1 MEFGVLGP
9 LLVRDESGALPPRA
23 AKQRTLLATLLLR
36 AGRVVPVDQL
46 VEMIWDG
53 EPPATALPSLRNY
66 VLRLRAGLGEA
77 GRRIGFRDRGYVLEI
92 AEDEVD
98 LLRFVRLRNDGVAAF
113 DSGQFALA
121 ATLLGRALQEWRGPA
136 LVDVESDALHREE
149 CPHLAESRL
158 DTVELR
164 LEAECRAGKRVSWS
178 AELRDLARAHPER
191 ERLWGHVIASLHAD
205 GRSTE
210 ALAEYRRMER
220 ILDQEYGVR
229 PGDRLRALQKR
240 ILGGEAPSP
249 SPATVAS
256 PPPFQIPAAPAH
268 LIGRDCESA
277 SLVANLTS
285 ASTTVI
291 SGQPGIGKTALAL
304 HAAHAVRERFPGGVL
319 YADLRAATGN
329 PARPLDVLGSFLQAL
344 GLPPHAL
351 PPALDDRAALLRT
364 TLTQR
369 KTLIVLDDAD
379 DAAQVSPLLPGSSP
393 GAVLITSRSRLDEL
407 TAAAHAEPA
416 ALTPQASAALID
428 ALAGRA
434 RAAAEPRPFA
444 DLVRSCE
451 GLPLA
456 LTIVATRLAARP
468 SRSVRWLAERLTVA
482 DTLLDELT
490 VGGLSVRAG
499 LTEVCQRLD
508 PAQAHAFHTLAA
520 SDLAPGAPISVPEAA
535 RLLALPPR
543 TAERLLEH
551 LVDHYLLACT
561 RTGYEFRPLTRVFGR
576 EMARDSQ
583 RLDLISGFSQG

>member
-9 LLVRDESGALPPRA
+9 LLVRDESGALPLRA

-46 VEMIWDG
+46 VEMLWDG
-53 EPPATALPSLRNY
+53 QPPATALPSLRNY
-66 VLRLRAGLGEA
+66 VLRLRTSLGEA

-98 LLRFVRLRNDGVAAF
+98 LLRFTRLRNDGVAAF
-113 DSGQFALA
+113 DNGQFALA
-121 ATLLGRALQEWRGPA
+121 AQLLGRALQEWRGPA
-136 LVDVESDALHREE
+136 LVDVESDTLHREE

-164 LEAECRAGKRVSWS
+164 LDAECRAGQRVPWS

-220 ILDQEYGVR
+220 MLDREYGVR
-229 PGDRLRALQKR
+229 PGERLRALQKR
-240 ILGGEAPSP
+240 ILAGEAPSP
-249 SPATVAS
+249 TPSFAASPPQPPF
-256 PPPFQIPAAPAH
+256 PPPFQIPAAPAQ
-268 LIGRDCESA
+268 LIGRACESA
-277 SLVANLTS
+277 SLAAHLTS
-285 ASTTVI
+285 SSTTVI

-304 HAAHAVRERFPGGVL
+304 HTAHAVREQFPGGVL
-319 YADLRAATGN
+319 YADLRAASGN
-329 PARPLDVLGSFLQAL
+329 PASPLGVLASFLRAL
-344 GLPPHAL
+344 GVPLNAL

-369 KTLIVLDDAD
+369 KTLILLDDATT
-379 DAAQVSPLLPGSSP
+379 AAQVSPLLPGSGP

-407 TAAAHAEPA
+407 TGAAHLEPG
-416 ALTPQASAALID
+416 ALTPAASTALID

-434 RAAAEPRPFA
+434 RAAAEPRPVA
-444 DLVRSCE
+444 YVVRTCE

-456 LTIVATRLAARP
+456 LSIVATRLAARP
-468 SRSVRWLAERLTVA
+468 SRSVRWLADRLAVT

-490 VGGLSVRAG
+490 VGALSVRAG

-508 PAQAHAFHTLAA
+508 PAQARAFHTLAA
-520 SDLAPGAPISVPEAA
+520 LDLSSGASISVPEAA
-535 RLLALPPR
+535 RLLALPTR
-543 TAERLLEH
+543 DAERLLEH

-561 RTGYEFRPLTRVFGR
+561 RTGYEFRPLTRAFGR
-576 EMARDSQ
+576 EMADRVVS
-583 RLDLISGFSQG
+583 SV

>member
-46 VEMIWDG
+46 VEMLWDG

-98 LLRFVRLRNDGVAAF
+98 LLRFARLRDDGVAAF
-113 DSGQFALA
+113 DSGRFAVA
-121 ATLLGRALQEWRGPA
+121 AQLLGRALQEWRGPA

-164 LEAECRAGKRVSWS
+164 LEAECRAGKRVPWS

-210 ALAEYRRMER
+210 ALAEYRRMELV
-220 ILDQEYGVR
+220 LDKEYGVR
-229 PGDRLRALQKR
+229 PGGRLRALQKR

-249 SPATVAS
+249 DPATVAS

-304 HAAHAVRERFPGGVL
+304 QAAHAVRESFPGGVL

-351 PPALDDRAALLRT
+351 PPTLDDRAALLRT

-369 KTLIVLDDAD
+369 KTLIVLDDAA

-393 GAVLITSRSRLDEL
+393 GAVLITSRCRLDEL
-407 TAAAHAEPA
+407 TGAAHAEPG

-444 DLVRSCE
+444 DLVRTCE

-468 SRSVRWLAERLTVA
+468 SRSVRWLAERLSVA
-482 DTLLDELT
+482 DSLLEELT
-490 VGGLSVRAG
+490 VASLSVRAG

-508 PAQAHAFHTLAA
+508 PAQARAFHTLAA
-520 SDLAPGAPISVPEAA
+520 SELTPGAPFSVPEAA

-543 TAERLLEH
+543 AAERLLEH

-561 RTGYEFRPLTRVFGR
+561 RTGYAFRPLTRVFGR
-576 EMARDSQ
+576 GMAGDSQ
-583 RLDLISGFSQG
+583 RSDLISGFSQG